1 MYKHCTVVR
10 RLLPAHLLIPAL
22 LALSLSA
29 CLNSSD
35 TNVAQTDTPTTVSPA
50 ERPED
55 VECVGSS
62 VRKQAFFGDLHIH
75 TKLSFDAYFFN
86 SINGPREAYQF
97 AKGENAFL
105 PSGEDPDT
113 PMRQINIGRPLDFA
127 AVTEHAEQLGTFSN
141 ICELQGN
148 VPAGTNPACSALG
161 QVIRDNVSVFI
172 TGNVPLYLQLVTSAG
187 SRVPSTRT
195 WEEIQAIANA
205 ENQPCKF
212 TTFNGY
218 EFSSNKGGQVLHRN
232 VIFEGTKVPA
242 DVISS
247 IPPIPTTDNT
257 NDEWGLFDRLK
268 TECLDV
274 EGCDVVT
281 IPHST
286 NQSDGRFA
294 RVRQPDTGLPLA
306 RNNAALT
313 AADATLRN
321 TLDRLFE
328 IVQHK
333 GASEC
338 ITGFNK
344 GLTGGEESG
353 CGFEEWKTLCKGNSD
368 DPAEC
373 AKVCTGTANDP
384 LFCQVNRLQGTGK
397 SIHAA
402 SECTGSDI
410 GGSTPADCTAPL
422 DYARNVLPEGSAIA
436 RKLGVNPY
444 QYGFIGSSDTHNGIA
459 GNTDKTKFSKNSG
472 HGGVL
477 DDEPNEALGNW
488 ECKQRPLPTD
498 SITGFKLPFS
508 TESAADPNN
517 CEERVFNPVASNF
530 TPGGLAG
537 VWARENTRKE
547 IFAALKR
554 RETFATSGS
563 RMRIRTLASSKPFPS
578 NICEQLAAGASP
590 IEEGLVEG
598 VPMGGTLEVKNKG
611 PYIVAYAIQ
620 DPGGEEAGVPLQRL
634 ELIKTW
640 ADSNGDLRQQ
650 VLKLA
655 ENANAPQPN
664 SDCSIQQQGPEQMC
678 AVFHDTQ
685 YQASTGASYYARAL
699 ENNSCR
705 WTTKMCTAK
714 GVQCEALQPGNG
726 LFSAQSGFAGFEG
739 CCRIEGEPGNF
750 RGDFRFITQ
759 QERAWSS
766 PIWVES
772 PKQAINNKQ

>member
-1 MYKHCTVVR
+1 MFDSYKPWVNKV
-10 RLLPAHLLIPAL
+10 LPAL
-22 LALSLSA
+22 LVTGLLTGCLSSEPDSSA
-29 CLNSSD
+29 QN
-35 TNVAQTDTPTTVSPA
+35 NTPAPVTPA
-50 ERPED
+50 ERPKD
-55 VECVGSS
+55 AECVGSS

-105 PSGEDPDT
+105 PSGENPDT

-148 VPAGTNPACSALG
+148 LPAGTNPACSVLG

-172 TGNVPLYLQLVTSAG
+172 TGNVPLYLQVVTGAG
-187 SRVPSTRT
+187 SLVPSTRT
-195 WEEIQAIANA
+195 WEEIQAIANE

-232 VIFEGTKVPA
+232 VIFAGTRVPA

-247 IPPIPTTDNT
+247 TPLIPTTNNT
-257 NDEWGLFDRLK
+257 NDEWNLFDRLK

-274 EGCDVVT
+274 DGCDVVT

-294 RVRQPDTGLPLA
+294 RPRQADTGLPLA
-306 RNNAALT
+306 RNNATLT

-338 ITGFNK
+338 ITGFSK

-353 CGFEEWKTLCKGNSD
+353 CGFEEWKTLCKGAAD

-373 AKVCTGTANDP
+373 AKVCKGSANDP
-384 LFCQVNRLQGTGK
+384 LFCQVNRLQGKGK
-397 SIHAA
+397 SIHAVDA
-402 SECTGSDI
+402 CTNSDI
-410 GGSTPADCTAPL
+410 GGSTPGDCTSPL
-422 DYARNVLPEGSAIA
+422 DYARNVLPEGSVIE

-459 GNTDKTKFSKNSG
+459 GNTDKTKFAKNSG

-488 ECKQRPLPTD
+488 ECRQQPLPTD
-498 SITGFKLPFS
+498 SITGFKIPFS
-508 TESAADPNN
+508 VESASDPNR
-517 CEERVFNPVASNF
+517 CADRVFNPVASNF

-563 RMRIRTLASSKPFPS
+563 RMRIRTLASRTPLPG
-578 NICEQLAAGASP
+578 NICEQLASGRSP
-590 IEEGLVEG
+590 IEEGLVDG
-598 VPMGGTLEVKNKG
+598 VPMGGTLNLNGQATGTG

-620 DPGGEEAGVPLQRL
+620 DPGGDEAGIPLQRL

-640 ADSNGDLRQQ
+640 ADKAGELKQQ
-650 VLKLA
+650 VLRLA
-655 ENANAPQPN
+655 ENAGAPQPN

-685 YQASTGASYYARAL
+685 FNADTGASYYARAL

-726 LFSAQSGFAGFEG
+726 LFSAQSGFAGYEG
-739 CCRIEGEPGNF
+739 CCRIEGEPGSF

-766 PIWVES
+766 PIWVEG
-772 PKQAINNKQ
+772 KTR

>member
-1 MYKHCTVVR
+1 MFNATVFLYKP
-10 RLLPAHLLIPAL
+10 LLLLMLGVAL
-22 LALSLSA
+22 LAGCMDSGNQPTPQS
-29 CLNSSD
+29 
-35 TNVAQTDTPTTVSPA
+35 NVATPVTPA
-50 ERPED
+50 ERPDD

-97 AKGENAFL
+97 AKGEDAFL

-113 PMRQINIGRPLDFA
+113 AVRRINIDRPLDFA

-148 VPAGTNPACSALG
+148 LPAGTNPACNTLG
-161 QVIRDNVSVFI
+161 QFIRDNVSVFI
-172 TGNVPLYLQLVTSAG
+172 TGNVPLYLQVATSAG
-187 SRVPSTRT
+187 SNVPSTRT
-195 WEEIQAIANA
+195 WQEIQTIANE

-212 TTFNGY
+212 STFNAY

-242 DVISS
+242 DVVSS
-247 IPPIPTTDNT
+247 VPPIPTNDNT
-257 NDEWGLFDRLK
+257 NDEWGLFDQLK
-268 TECLDV
+268 AECLDV

-294 RVRQPDTGLPLA
+294 RPRQASTGLPLA
-306 RNNAALT
+306 RDNATLT
-313 AADATLRN
+313 AADASLRN

-338 ITGFNK
+338 ITGFNG

-353 CGFEEWKTLCKGNSD
+353 CGFEEWKTLCKGGDD

-373 AKVCTGTANDP
+373 ARVCTGKASDP
-384 LFCQVNRLQGTGK
+384 LFCQVNRLQGNGK
-397 SIHAA
+397 SVHAA
-402 SECTGSDI
+402 AQCTGTDI

-422 DYARNVLPEGSAIA
+422 DYARNVLPEGSAIK

-444 QYGFIGSSDTHNGIA
+444 EYGFIGSSDTHNGIA
-459 GNTDKTKFSKNSG
+459 GNTDKSKFAKNPG

-488 ECKQRPLPTD
+488 ECRQQPLPTD
-498 SITGFKLPFS
+498 SVTGFKLPFS
-508 TESAADPNN
+508 SESADDPNN
-517 CEERVFNPVASNF
+517 CADRVFNPVASNF

-563 RMRIRTLASSKPFPS
+563 RMRIRTLASSTPFPK
-578 NICEQLAAGASP
+578 NICAQLAAGQSP
-590 IEEGLVEG
+590 IEEGLIDG
-598 VPMGGTLEVKNKG
+598 VPMGGVLNMDSGRGGNG
-611 PYIVAYAIQ
+611 PYIVAYAVQ
-620 DPGGEEAGVPLQRL
+620 DPGGEEAGIPLQKL

-640 ADSNGDLRQQ
+640 ASAEGELKQQ
-650 VLKLA
+650 VLNLA
-655 ENANAPQPN
+655 ENTNAPQPN
-664 SDCSIQQQGPEQMC
+664 SDCSVLQQGPEQMC

-685 YQASTGASYYARAL
+685 FDPATGASYYARAL

-705 WTTKMCTAK
+705 WTTKICTAK
-714 GVQCEALQPGNG
+714 GVQCEALQAGNG
-726 LFSAQSGFAGFEG
+726 LFPAQSGFAGFEG
-739 CCRIEGEPGNF
+739 CCRIEGEPGSF

-766 PIWVES
+766 PIWAES
-772 PKQAINNKQ
+772 QTR